1 MVLRKLARVALA
13 PCAPLTN
20 AQSGA
25 SAIRVLPRSALYN
38 GVPRR
43 EVLRLA
49 VLIVFLGASL
59 GDASLVVN
67 DCRVRP
73 PKVAYGLVGAR

>member
-1 MVLRKLARVALA
+1 VL
-13 PCAPLTN
+13 
-20 AQSGA
+20 
-25 SAIRVLPRSALYN
+25 
-38 GVPRR
+38 RR

-49 VLIVFLGASL
+49 VLIVFPGVSL

-73 PKVAYGLVGAR
+73 PKVAYGLVRAR